1 MTEGKHQEVLDA
13 LNAAMQGK
21 ACPMCGGQE
30 RTLFDRFGRQDVQEV
45 GVPFEKSFRKIVSTT
60 TEILTH
66 PETGYLPFAILVCEK
81 CGLMTYHHLDR
92 LKIAY

>member
-1 MTEGKHQEVLDA
+1 L
-13 LNAAMQGK
+13 
-21 ACPMCGGQE
+21 
-30 RTLFDRFGRQDVQEV
+30 
-45 GVPFEKSFRKIVSTT
+45 RKIVSTT
-60 TEILTH
+60 AEVLTH